1 MRWTGLVW
9 ICLAA
14 LDLSAAFAPDPSFA
28 LGLHAASRT
37 AYVGFAAL
45 VLDHVS
51 RHPLGDPAV
60 ALEGFRRFRSTAGLL
75 MLQDA
80 VSFAALVVASRG
92 TLAAHV
98 PPAGVRV
105 AGAVLVVV
113 GIGAKAWAARS
124 LRSGAY
130 YWIDFFLP
138 PAAAEPCRRGLYRFL
153 RHPMYTVGYAHMYGF
168 ALLGGS
174 GPAMLMAL
182 ADQALMLAFNAL
194 VEEPHVRRVY
204 GRAGPRAPATDAT

>member
-1 MRWTGLVW
+1 MLWTGFVW
-9 ICLAA
+9 ISLAA
-14 LDLSAAFAPDPSFA
+14 LDLSAAFAADPSFA

-51 RHPLGDPAV
+51 RHPLGDPA
-60 ALEGFRRFRSTAGLL
+60 AAFEGFRRFRSTASLL

-92 TLAAHV
+92 SLEAAV
-98 PPAGVRV
+98 PTAWVWG
-105 AGAVLVVV
+105 AGALLVLVGV
-113 GIGAKAWAARS
+113 ASKAWAAWS

-138 PAAAEPCRRGLYRFL
+138 PPVPEPCRRGPYRFL
-153 RHPMYTVGYAHMYGF
+153 RHPMYTVGYAHLYGF
-168 ALLGGS
+168 ALLGAS
-174 GPAMLMAL
+174 SPALLMAA
-182 ADQALMLAFNAL
+182 ADQAVMLAFNAV
-194 VEEPHVRRVY
+194 VEEPHVRRLY
-204 GRAGPRAPATDAT
+204 GRAAPRHPATGPT

>member
-9 ICLAA
+9 ISLAA
-14 LDLSAAFAPDPSFA
+14 LDLWAAFSPDSSFA

-51 RHPLGDPAV
+51 RHPLGDPTV
-60 ALEGFRRFRSTAGLL
+60 ALEGFRRFRSTACLL

-80 VSFAALVVASRG
+80 LSFAALIVASRG
-92 TLAAHV
+92 SFSAPAV
-98 PPAGVRV
+98 PAGGRV
-105 AGAVLVVV
+105 AGALLVLV
-113 GIGAKAWAARS
+113 GIAAKTGATRS
-124 LRSGAY
+124 LRTGAY

-138 PAAAEPCRRGLYRFL
+138 PAAPDPSRRGPYRFL

-174 GPAMLMAL
+174 GPALLMAL
-182 ADQALMLAFNAL
+182 ADQAVMLAFNAI
-194 VEEPHVRRVY
+194 VEEPHIRRLY
-204 GRAGPRAPATDAT
+204 GGVPRAPATGPT